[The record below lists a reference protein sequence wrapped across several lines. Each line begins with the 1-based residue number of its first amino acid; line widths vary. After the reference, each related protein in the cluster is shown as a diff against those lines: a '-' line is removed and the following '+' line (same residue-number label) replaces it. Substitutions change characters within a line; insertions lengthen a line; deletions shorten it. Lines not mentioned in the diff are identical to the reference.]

1 MADTVDAKVR
11 SWIMANVPQRNTSPE
26 RIVRSFLH
34 QLGYRFRLHRR
45 DLPGSPDIVLPK
57 HKIAIFVHGCFWHQ
71 HRDCRKA
78 CRPTSNTD
86 YWNQKLD
93 ANVLRDKR
101 QSRALKK
108 LGWRVIIV
116 WQCET
121 QNIKALTRKFA
132 FLRQS
137 ITTAIPSQ

>member
-57 HKIAIFVHGCFWHQ
+57 YKIAIFVHGCFWHQ
-71 HRDCRKA
+71 HRGCRKA
-78 CRPTSNTD
+78 RRPTSNTD

-93 ANVLRDKR
+93 ENVLRDKR
-101 QSRALKK
+101 QILELKM
-108 LGWRVIIV
+108 LGWQVIVV
-116 WQCET
+116 WQCEA
-121 QNIKALTRKFA
+121 QNINSLSRKLNA
-132 FLRQS
+132 LRQ
-137 ITTAIPSQ
+137 TASPTS